1 MDQYDI
7 QEKLDNGYMR
17 CRIIL
22 NIVRTP
28 RKHIEDTLGVVIKK
42 LKEEKDVEVIE
53 ETVHPAKETDK
64 FFSAFTEVDLL
75 LRDFAALNKICF
87 IYLPSSI
94 EFIKPEKFIFQSREM
109 GNFVNDLLSM
119 MHDADLKVKNT
130 NAANNILEKN
140 LRNLLKNSLLNSLDS
155 GKKLVE
161 ELSKAVGITPEQ
173 LNPFL
178 EEFSKEGLI
187 RKQED
192 GWERAKR
199 L

>member
-1 MDQYDI
+1 MDPYAM
-7 QEKLDNGYMR
+7 QEKLDRGYMN
-17 CRIIL
+17 CMVII
-22 NIVRTP
+22 NIVGTP
-28 RKHIEDTLGVVIKK
+28 QKHVEDTLGVVIKR
-42 LKEEKDVEVIE
+42 LKEEKDIDVIE
-53 ETVHPAKETDK
+53 ETVHPATESDN
-64 FFSAFTEVDLL
+64 FFSAFAEVNLL
-75 LRDFAALNKICF
+75 LKDFAALNKVCF

-94 EFIKPEKFIFQSREM
+94 EFIKPENFRLPSREM

-119 MHDADLKVKNT
+119 MHESDLKVKST

-155 GKKLVE
+155 GKKPVE

-173 LNPFL
+173 LAPFL

-192 GWERAKR
+192 GWERVQR